1 MYFRFLKSMDIPGIE
16 ILRNKK
22 FTSKLTTKINKL
34 MKELDRPIKLMHVC
48 GTHEHTMSKFGL
60 RSLLPNKLEIIS
72 GPGCPVCVCPAAD
85 IDKAIELGKRD
96 DTIITTFGDMIR
108 VPATNIS
115 LAELKAE
122 GADIRIVYGPNDAVK
137 IAKENPSKEIIFF
150 AIGFETTVPLI
161 GYEIKNNPPS
171 NFSVIC
177 AHKLI
182 PAALELL
189 ISIDRLNID
198 GFISPGHVATIIGL
212 KPFELFSHAYKVPNV
227 VAGFEPNDLLLAI
240 EILLE
245 QIKNKDFRTLNEYS
259 RVVKP
264 EGNVVAQ
271 KVISEVFSQI
281 SARWRG
287 IGRISDGGL
296 EIKDNYSQYD
306 ADKKFDIDIGKP
318 QDIPPGCS
326 CHLVMTGKFY
336 PYECKLFGTKCTP
349 LNPIGPCMVS
359 QEGTCSIYYKYSSSK
374 IND

>member
-1 MYFRFLKSMDIPGIE
+1 MDVPGIK
-16 ILRNKK
+16 ILRDEK
-22 FTSKLTTKINKL
+22 FTAKLTKKIARL
-34 MKELDRPIKLMHVC
+34 VEDLEQPIKLMHVC
-48 GTHEHTMSKFGL
+48 GTHEHTISKNGL
-60 RSLLPNKLEIIS
+60 RSLLPDKLEIVS

-96 DTIITTFGDMIR
+96 DTIITSFGDMIR
-108 VPATNIS
+108 VPATNLS

-122 GADIRIVYGPNDAVK
+122 GADIRVVYGPNDAVK
-137 IAKENPSKEIIFF
+137 IAKENPDKEVIFF

-161 GYEIKNNPPS
+161 GYEIKSEPPS

-212 KPFELFSHAYKVPNV
+212 KPFELFSNAYKVPNV
-227 VAGFEPNDLLLAI
+227 VAGFEPNDVLLAI
-240 EILLE
+240 TLLLE
-245 QIKNKDFRTLNEYS
+245 QITNKQYKTLNEYS

-271 KVISEVFSQI
+271 EVISDVFDQI
-281 SARWRG
+281 STPWRG
-287 IGRISDGGL
+287 LGRILDGGL
-296 EIKDNYSQYD
+296 AIKDKYSQYD
-306 ADKKFDIDIGKP
+306 ADKKFDIEIEDT

-326 CHLVMTGKFY
+326 CHLVMTGKIT
-336 PYECKLFGTKCTP
+336 PTECSLFGTECTP
-349 LNPIGPCMVS
+349 LSPVGPCMVS
-359 QEGTCSIYYKYSSSK
+359 QEGTCSIYYKYSPH
-374 IND
+374 